1 MALLADG
8 INAKMAYNVDVGCV
22 CVCVCKSYVGVFICV
37 VLKVLIEWLIR
48 RCTLYM
54 VISLSESSYSVTK
67 CKTFSKPI
75 NGITVIH

>member
-22 CVCVCKSYVGVFICV
+22 CVCKSYVGVFTCV